1 MKKSKMLRNRN
12 RNRIK
17 NRGSGQ
23 ELVLEEMELSNK
35 ARKHLEMKERK
46 HVRQNRIKRVR
57 IKKVKI
63 HESFV
68 IVPRNVESEDESTVS
83 RKILSVLSFGY
94 L

>member
-12 RNRIK
+12 RNRRR
-17 NRGSGQ
+17 NRGNGP
-23 ELVLEEMELSNK
+23 ELVVEEMELSPK

-46 HVRQNRIKRVR
+46 RVRQNRIKRVR

-68 IVPRNVESEDESTVS
+68 IVPRNVVSEESTVS

-94 L
+94 F

>member
-12 RNRIK
+12 RNRRR
-17 NRGSGQ
+17 NRES
-23 ELVLEEMELSNK
+23 EPKIVVEEMELSKK

-46 HVRQNRIKRVR
+46 RVRQNRIKRVR

-68 IVPRNVESEDESTVS
+68 IVPRNVDSEEESTVS